1 MSVIFHLNNGGAEV
15 VPFELLTSSKVL
27 GAVLSDLHLKD
38 DIELD
43 VKPEFTKAFH
53 FYIDFLLS
61 RKSIV
66 TSAEELLQ
74 CLAIED
80 YYEDKDFLIYLVSQA
95 YKFWST
101 IFPYLPD
108 DDEVWLRSP
117 YEFVPVNLRTQQAFF
132 DDWLAINAN
141 KQVVLDDDKIYHT
154 DLTYYDEGGKQK
166 REVDIYHTV
175 NEERVG
181 YSFKVGWYESGQ
193 REYRTNYKDG
203 KLDSP
208 REAWYANPSIQ
219 GGQVKYQRNY
229 KDGKLD
235 GLWEAWYA
243 DGQREYRWNY
253 RDGKQDGLQERWY
266 ADGQP
271 EYRHNYKDGKQDGL
285 QKAWYAGGQPE
296 YRHNYKDGKQD
307 GLQEGWYE
315 NGQPK
320 YRDNYKDGKRDGLQE
335 DWYANGQAQYQ
346 INYKDGKLDGLRKG
360 WYENGQPMYIK
371 EYRMGKLISEQQF

>member
-141 KQVVLDDDKIYHT
+141 KEVVLDDNRVYHT
-154 DLTYYDEGGKQK
+154 DLTYYDEGRKQK

-175 NEERVG
+175 NEEKVG
-181 YSFKVGWYESGQ
+181 YSFKVGWYENGQ
-193 REYRTNYKDG
+193 LRYR
-203 KLDSP
+203 
-208 REAWYANPSIQ
+208 
-219 GGQVKYQRNY
+219 RNY
-229 KDGKLD
+229 KDS
-235 GLWEAWYA
+235 
-243 DGQREYRWNY
+243 
-253 RDGKQDGLQERWY
+253 KQDGLQERWY
-266 ADGQP
+266 ANRQP
-271 EYRHNYKDGKQDGL
+271 EYRYNYKDS
-285 QKAWYAGGQPE
+285 
-296 YRHNYKDGKQD
+296 KQD
-307 GLQEGWYE
+307 GLQERWYA
-315 NGQPK
+315 NRQLW
-320 YRDNYKDGKRDGLQE
+320 YRLNYKDGKPDGLQK
-335 DWYANGQAQYQ
+335 A
-346 INYKDGKLDGLRKG
+346 

-371 EYRMGKLISEQQF
+371 EYRMGDLISEQQF